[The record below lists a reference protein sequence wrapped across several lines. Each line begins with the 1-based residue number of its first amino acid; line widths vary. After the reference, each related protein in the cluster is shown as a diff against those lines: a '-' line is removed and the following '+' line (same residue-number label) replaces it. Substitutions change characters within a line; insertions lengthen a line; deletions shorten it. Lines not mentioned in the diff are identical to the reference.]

1 MPSTATRIAAQSAA
15 SDRGRKFDRIAFH
28 RSTNPPLPRARR
40 YFNRIRLEE
49 DRTRLSPRRYS
60 SRSRCRTG
68 SAPARRHSFGRD
80 RWPLARRILSWARA
94 SRPAAAAP
102 AARGHSACPL
112 TTQHYIG
119 GRRSDNRVERF
130 AAALITK
137 RCASL
142 CGRPPARSSPIV
154 DAGAADWTITGS
166 VLVPGGVIAEGVVC
180 ISGQVI
186 TALGRSFSWRVT
198 GFGPQTNSQD
208 AVIAGPRPAAAI
220 AVAGE
225 HVENTVRT
233 ADDIAHTAIASG

>member
-1 MPSTATRIAAQSAA
+1 
-15 SDRGRKFDRIAFH
+15 
-28 RSTNPPLPRARR
+28 LPRARR

-119 GRRSDNRVERF
+119 GCRSDNRVERF
-130 AAALITK
+130 AAACIDNQEMRELMW
-137 RCASL
+137 ASTRAIPAD
-142 CGRPPARSSPIV
+142 CGRRCCGLDDNRVSTGARWRDCRGSCLHFW
-154 DAGAADWTITGS
+154 AGDY
-166 VLVPGGVIAEGVVC
+166 
-180 ISGQVI
+180 
-186 TALGRSFSWRVT
+186 R
-198 GFGPQTNSQD
+198 
-208 AVIAGPRPAAAI
+208 PRPVILMASD
-220 AVAGE
+220 
-225 HVENTVRT
+225 RLRP
-233 ADDIAHTAIASG
+233 AD